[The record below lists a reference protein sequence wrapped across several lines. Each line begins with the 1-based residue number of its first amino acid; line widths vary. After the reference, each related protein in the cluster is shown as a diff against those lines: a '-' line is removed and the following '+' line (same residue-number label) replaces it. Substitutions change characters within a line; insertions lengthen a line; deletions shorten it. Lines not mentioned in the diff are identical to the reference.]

1 MPANKITKQFN
12 KKRIIITCIIIFSLL
27 VVGGIGFLGYGIYKD
42 TEAFDAKKLLSS
54 GASVMYDKNGEAMY
68 TYGSEE
74 NGTRENITYED
85 LPQVLVDAVVAAEDS
100 RFFEHDGF
108 DLPRIAKAAI
118 TNLAAGH
125 IRGGGSTITQQLIK
139 KTYFPNAEKT
149 YTRKLSEIFLAIQAD
164 KALSKEEILTLY
176 LNKIYFGRSTRS
188 IGIAAACKY
197 YFNKDVSELTLPE
210 AAMLAGSL
218 NSPYNFDPYYCLDK
232 ATTRRNRIL
241 NLMVTHGY
249 ITQEEC
255 DEAKKVKIE
264 NTLATPSTNNSSLA
278 AYVDLVTK
286 EVTKRTGLDP
296 KEVQMNIYTYCDKET
311 QELAT
316 AIGNGEKYD
325 YSDED
330 MRMGGA
336 VQSSQDGRIVA
347 IIGGRN
353 YSYGNL
359 NFATQKQQPGSSVK
373 PFLDYGLAF
382 EYLDWCTGHSI
393 MDDDSYGGKFKN
405 WDRQFHGMVT
415 VSNALENS
423 WNIPAI
429 KTFDEVQQKVG
440 SKKIKTAMESIG
452 INMNEEPISLA
463 SAIGGWRNGIS
474 PLEMASAYATISNNG
489 QYVESHTINYIE
501 VVQTGKVYKIDQEI
515 QNNIKQSAYSKA
527 SAFMVRETMLDYTKN
542 GSGNYAYLSG
552 LSNVG
557 AKTGTSN
564 WDSKKGKGMAGKSR
578 DLWMSAYSSEYICS
592 VWMGFAKEGIDKGKT
607 TSAYKAYP
615 GKVVQTLLKHLENKG
630 TGKSY
635 PSQPDDVEQATIMKG
650 IYPYVLPTEGA
661 SEDTVITAW
670 FKKGTVPSNK
680 LDSDAYNLNQLSS
693 FDISLNSENKINYQ
707 FTPYSPENATSDENA
722 TESTKLFGKVQ
733 YTVIVTDNNSQT
745 VHQESFSSPTGTIN
759 YTVNQNVK
767 VTGYY
772 NYEKAKDKTSNKIEK
787 EIQLQL
793 NSLNAVIKN
802 EQGDV
807 YDGSTIHN
815 SSLQVN
821 IQLQSESNTCS
832 ITLLDSNGTII
843 SSINQNSAT
852 ISNLTSGNSYAIKIS
867 ESNGTSTVEKT
878 IHFTVQ

>member
-1 MPANKITKQFN
+1 MPAKKIIN
-12 KKRIIITCIIIFSLL
+12 KKRIIITCIIVFSLL
-27 VVGGIGFLGYGIYKD
+27 VMGGLGFLGYGIYKD

-54 GASVMYDKNGEAMY
+54 GASVMYDKNGEAIY

-100 RFFEHDGF
+100 RFFEHNGF

-164 KALSKEEILTLY
+164 KELSKEEILTLY
-176 LNKIYFGRSTRS
+176 LNKIYFGRSTNS
-188 IGIAAACKY
+188 IGISAACRY
-197 YFNKDVSELTLPE
+197 YFNKDVSEITLPE

-232 ATTRRNRIL
+232 ATNRRNRIL

-249 ITQEEC
+249 ITQQEC

-264 NTLATPSTNNSSLA
+264 NTLATPTTNNSSLA
-278 AYVDLVTK
+278 AYVDLVTE
-286 EVTKRTGLDP
+286 EVKKRTGLDP
-296 KEVQMNIYTYCDKET
+296 KEVQMNIYTYCDKDT

-336 VQSSQDGRIVA
+336 IQSSQDGRIVA
-347 IIGGRN
+347 LIGGRN

-359 NFATQKQQPGSSVK
+359 NFATTKQQPGSSVK

-393 MDDDSYGGKFKN
+393 MDDDAYEGKFKN
-405 WDRQFHGMVT
+405 WDRQFHGLVT

-429 KTFDEVQQKVG
+429 KTFDEVEQKIG
-440 SKKIKTAMESIG
+440 NKKIKTAMESIG
-452 INMNEEPISLA
+452 IDMEGESIGLA
-463 SAIGGWRNGIS
+463 SAIGGWTNGIS

-489 QYVESHTINYIE
+489 QYVESHAINYVE
-501 VVQTGKVYKIDQEI
+501 VVQTGKVYKVDQEI
-515 QNNIKQSAYSKA
+515 QDNIKQSAYSKA

-542 GSGNYAYLSG
+542 GTGNYAYLSG
-552 LSNVG
+552 IPNVG

-564 WDSKKGKGMAGKSR
+564 WDSKKGNGMAGKSR
-578 DLWMSAYSSEYICS
+578 DLWMSAYTSEYVCS

-607 TSAYKAYP
+607 TSTYKAYP
-615 GKVVQTLLKHLENKG
+615 GKVVQTLLNHLESKG

-635 PSQPDDVEQATIMKG
+635 PSQPDDVEQVTIMKG

-661 SEDTVITAW
+661 SEDTIITAW
-670 FKKGTVPSNK
+670 FKKGTAPSDA
-680 LDSDAYNLNQLSS
+680 LDSDAYKLNDLSS
-693 FDISLNSENKINYQ
+693 FEVSLNNENKINYQ
-707 FTPYSPENATSDENA
+707 FTPYSPENATTDENA
-722 TESTKLFGKVQ
+722 TDATKLLGKVQ
-733 YTVIVTDNNSQT
+733 YTVTISDSNGQV
-745 VHQESFSSPTGTIN
+745 VHQETFSSPTGSIN
-759 YTVNQNVK
+759 YVANQNVK

-772 NYEKAKDKTSNKIEK
+772 SYEKAPDRTSNKIDK

-793 NSLNAVIKN
+793 TSLHASVKN
-802 EQGDV
+802 DQGEINDRAI
-807 YDGSTIHN
+807 IHI
-815 SSLQVN
+815 SSLQVD
-821 IQLQSESNTCS
+821 IQLQNTSNTCS
-832 ITLLDSNGTII
+832 ITLLDGNGNTI
-843 SSINQNSAT
+843 SSIGQNSAT
-852 ISNLTSGNSYAIKIS
+852 ISNLTSGNSYAIKMN
-867 ESNGTSTVEKT
+867 ESNGTSSVEKI